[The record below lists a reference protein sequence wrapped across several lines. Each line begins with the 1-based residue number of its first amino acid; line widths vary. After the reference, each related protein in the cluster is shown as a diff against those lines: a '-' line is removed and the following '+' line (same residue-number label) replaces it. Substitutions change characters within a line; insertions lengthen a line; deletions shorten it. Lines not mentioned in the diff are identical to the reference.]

1 MLKLY
6 LGAAI
11 IIMIIGAFW
20 AGGRITHEKCMV
32 ATAQSQN
39 TEITNSIKMQRN
51 INEKVLN
58 TGVRDIR
65 DILRR
70 EYTIAE

>member
-6 LGAAI
+6 LGGAI

-20 AGGRITHEKCMV
+20 AGGRIAHEKCITT
-32 ATAQSQN
+32 TAQSQN
-39 TEITNSIKMQRN
+39 TEISNSINMQRN

-70 EYTIAE
+70 EYTIRE

>member
-1 MLKLY
+1 MLRFY

-20 AGGRITHEKCMV
+20 AGGRIAHEKCMRR
-32 ATAQSQN
+32 TTQSETQQ
-39 TEITNSIKMQRN
+39 ITNSINMQRN
-51 INEKVLN
+51 INEKVFD

-70 EYTIAE
+70 EYTIRE